1 LEFEENRSNAPIDQ
15 DDGGKMF
22 NDSRQPWIND
32 PLNLTLI
39 VIGVAVLTAMYFFV
53 VQGWS

>member
-1 LEFEENRSNAPIDQ
+1 MEEIMSD
-15 DDGGKMF
+15 
-22 NDSRQPWIND
+22 DSRQPWIND